1 MISPAQALKEHH
13 VQRIATQHAGG
24 GAKGGRRKAS
34 RGGSRALQDP
44 EVRSRIEKMGVT
56 VTDQSPEIAA
66 RALADEAG
74 FLADVARK
82 IGMEPQ

>member
-1 MISPAQALKEHH
+1 
-13 VQRIATQHAGG
+13 
-24 GAKGGRRKAS
+24 
-34 RGGSRALQDP
+34 
-44 EVRSRIEKMGVT
+44 MGVT

-66 RALADEAG
+66 SALADEAG